1 MCGFCEVLKRYGYFP
16 IKCSALK
23 RRDGAKNDVK
33 GVKDSVLN
41 YLAVVPKVG
50 MSEHL
55 KFVYSKNR
63 S

>member
-1 MCGFCEVLKRYGYFP
+1 MGFN
-16 IKCSALK
+16 CSALK

-55 KFVYSKNR
+55 KFVYSKKR